1 MLFIKALNQDNG
13 GFNILLGDYKIHSVF
28 QPIFQTQ
35 SKALM
40 GYEALVRCAN
50 NRGELISPS
59 KLFDSTQ
66 PQLSRIKTDL
76 VAATLH
82 ALNYRK
88 NKNTITGKLFIN
100 INPASISYL
109 HNHQRVWKT
118 MLKSVHNNSI
128 SRCEYNFENLVIEI
142 VEKASDSNSTFI
154 QQLIT
159 FKEQGCL
166 LAVDDFGSGKSDLKR
181 IKQVNPDIVK
191 LDKTILRK
199 LRNRPIESCWNL
211 KKKLSLENE
220 LIVMEGIEN
229 ESDMQIAKQSGVE
242 FVQGYYLGYP
252 STRPSQT
259 ALET

>member
-1 MLFIKALNQDNG
+1 MLTIKALNQDHG
-13 GFNILLGDYKIHSVF
+13 GFSILLGDYKIHSVF

-35 SKALM
+35 SKTLI

-76 VAATLH
+76 VAVTLH
-82 ALNYRK
+82 VLNYRK
-88 NKNTITGKLFIN
+88 YKDTITGKLFIN

-118 MLKSVHNNSI
+118 MFKAVHNNSI
-128 SRCEYNFENLVIEI
+128 SRSEYNFENLVIEI
-142 VEKASDSNSTFI
+142 VEKASDSNNTFI
-154 QQLIT
+154 QQLST
-159 FKEQGCL
+159 FQQQGCL
-166 LAVDDFGSGKSDLKR
+166 LTVDDFGSGKSDLKR
-181 IKQVNPDIVK
+181 VKQVNPDIVK

-220 LIVMEGIEN
+220 LIVMEGIES

-252 STRPSQT
+252 STRPSQA
-259 ALET
+259 ALGI